1 MREENMDRLNDA
13 IERLGGADAH
23 PGVSIDLFLAGN
35 DDPASIGP
43 NLEPHPGV
51 RAFERVLKDIRDR
64 QEVSDVVVQIDE
76 VIEGEWPFRFSG
88 VRDHRGYAG
97 GGPPM
102 GRRAPARRVRGRSGR
117 DRTLAGRRQATRS
130 AGRARGPP
138 RCHALLGQGGTLT
151 TVAVEI
157 YYCPT

>member
-13 IERLGGADAH
+13 IERLDGADAH
-23 PGVSIDLFLAGN
+23 PVVSIDLFLAGN

-76 VIEGEWPFRFSG
+76 VIEGEWPFASAVYVTTAATPEEVHRWAAELQPDEYVGEADAIGPWLGGGKPPGAPDVPEGHRVVTLYWDKG
-88 VRDHRGYAG
+88 VR
-97 GGPPM
+97 
-102 GRRAPARRVRGRSGR
+102 
-117 DRTLAGRRQATRS
+117 
-130 AGRARGPP
+130 
-138 RCHALLGQGGTLT
+138 
-151 TVAVEI
+151 
-157 YYCPT
+157 